1 MQFRPKTEYAP
12 PPAPSGARVQ
22 LAEAIA
28 ERNEARQSVI
38 DARDAEEKARL
49 ATYAA
54 EHDADELRRQANES
68 GSASDVV
75 AAISGGVDD
84 ILALERPRETLRA
97 KIEGMVERVA
107 AWRRAANLAEQQI
120 PIRTA
125 ALDRAERKVVD
136 AAKAVVASAVD
147 VDRLLAEAKTG
158 ADWLRD
164 RRALFL
170 FLMSVLPHGPEHDAL
185 ADFME
190 RPWLQDELNDAWKRN
205 AGIKPYAQAFERL
218 RRDADAPLPDS
229 AP

>member
-136 AAKAVVASAVD
+136 AAKAVARARSTSTGFSPRRKPAPIGF
-147 VDRLLAEAKTG
+147 ETG
-158 ADWLRD
+158 ARCFCFSCRFYHMD
-164 RRALFL
+164 RNMTR
-170 FLMSVLPHGPEHDAL
+170 SPTS
-185 ADFME
+185 
-190 RPWLQDELNDAWKRN
+190 W
-205 AGIKPYAQAFERL
+205 
-218 RRDADAPLPDS
+218 S
-229 AP
+229 ARGCKTN